1 MTFTSDSG
9 TTFTSDSE
17 TKESVQQFR
26 RFDADTQ
33 LALLWFGY
41 LDIKDQLIPANQ
53 TSAQDTAAA
62 LYDTIVALPKEQ
74 QLQAQRD
81 IVSGAD
87 SQYSRTYTALSSSAK
102 LDVWLRL
109 GRAMEEGTAI
119 QVPSDYKLPAETNDF
134 VNKIKGLDFE
144 QRVDFTRSAVFEFGA
159 K

>member
-17 TKESVQQFR
+17 TRESVQQFL
-26 RFDADTQ
+26 RFDPDTQ

-41 LDIKDQLIPANQ
+41 LDIKDQLEPKNQ

-62 LYDTIVALPKEQ
+62 LYDQIVALPKEQ

-81 IVSGAD
+81 IVSGANSD
-87 SQYSRTYTALSSSAK
+87 ISRAYTALSSSAK

-109 GRAMEEGTAI
+109 ARAMEDGTVT
-119 QVPSDYKLPAETNDF
+119 QVPSDYELPAETNDF
-134 VNKIKGLDFE
+134 VNKVKGLDFE
-144 QRVDFTRSAVFEFGA
+144 KRIDFTRSVVFEYGA